1 MPSEVHCHKC
11 NNLCSFR
18 EDQRI
23 WRCLKYVSRN
33 RAKKRKC
40 NFSISDFHGTF
51 LDNCHISPWKILLFI
66 NCWLHKR
73 FTHSEIYHNLDFSP
87 QSSINWRSYCSEVT
101 LNYFEN
107 QPKIG
112 GPGVIVEIDESKFGK
127 SKYNRGRYVE
137 GVWVFGCIERVSK
150 KKFLFPL
157 LEDPKRNS
165 ATLLPLIQ
173 RYVEPGSLII
183 SDEWR
188 AYSRLPSLGYQ
199 HQTVNHSAN
208 FVDPITGAHTQNIER
223 LWLDVKSWVLK
234 PGIRREYYN
243 QYFSRYLFI
252 NTFKEGNQR
261 LHHFLRQ
268 AATLYPHGK
277 DFSRPYASSDFQELE
292 DSE

>member
-1 MPSEVHCHKC
+1 MAGLCEGCDISEWRAISNFFENDIEAIKFFKFHGVLPSEVHCHKC

-23 WRCLKYVSRN
+23 WRCLKYVSHN

-127 SKYNRGRYVE
+127 SKYNRGRYV
-137 GVWVFGCIERVSK
+137 
-150 KKFLFPL
+150 
-157 LEDPKRNS
+157 
-165 ATLLPLIQ
+165 
-173 RYVEPGSLII
+173 
-183 SDEWR
+183 
-188 AYSRLPSLGYQ
+188 
-199 HQTVNHSAN
+199 
-208 FVDPITGAHTQNIER
+208 
-223 LWLDVKSWVLK
+223 
-234 PGIRREYYN
+234 
-243 QYFSRYLFI
+243 
-252 NTFKEGNQR
+252 
-261 LHHFLRQ
+261 
-268 AATLYPHGK
+268 
-277 DFSRPYASSDFQELE
+277 
-292 DSE
+292 